1 MTLEEVRNELKV
13 FDKFTFFEQDH
24 HYECNGK
31 KVGISVTRL
40 IEEYSNPFD
49 QQAIA
54 EKVAEKNLKNYE
66 YAKTQLQLYNP
77 LEIGGNDCLERY
89 DELKKMLELPIT
101 VTDVLNEW
109 EYKNKFAC
117 EKGSICHLY
126 AQNVWTSTIT
136 PENDFH
142 GSTVLKNTCESIYKQ
157 AENFYKDFKDKFIHI
172 QDEQLVG
179 SEEYDVC
186 SAIDHLFLDK
196 EGNIW
201 LIDYK
206 TNSVLKGYNDDEKNQ
221 KYTKEMLVPLQNIK
235 DDSLNHYYL
244 QLSIYKYLVEK
255 YTNIKI
261 YKTMIVYMS
270 ENIENY
276 ELIETPYLE
285 EEVKKILENRRVKNM
300 NSLGV
305 LIMGGS
311 GTGKSTSLRNLP
323 ADETAIINVTNKAMP
338 FRNKNGIKI
347 VNCNNYEQMIKAIL
361 STKKRI
367 IVVDDSSYM
376 MTFENFDKATN
387 KGYDKFTNMAV
398 NYYNLIT
405 TPQHCDGEKII
416 YFICHEELDENLV
429 AHPKTIGKMLSQQLV
444 IEGLF
449 TVVLRSLLKNGEYVF
464 QTHND
469 GTSVCKSPIDMFQ
482 EDFIPNDLL
491 EVDKVLREYYE
502 FKPITKKIEEVEK

>member
-1 MTLEEVRNELKV
+1 MKLEEVKQELKV
-13 FDKFTFFEQDH
+13 FDKFTFFEEDH

-54 EKVAEKNLKNYE
+54 EKVALRDNKDV
-66 YAKTQLQLYNP
+66 TQVLQ
-77 LEIGGNDCLERY
+77 
-89 DELKKMLELPIT
+89 
-101 VTDVLNEW
+101 EW

-117 EKGSICHLY
+117 EKGSTCHEY
-126 AQNVWTSTIT
+126 AQSIWSGEEYN
-136 PENDFH
+136 ELLFD
-142 GSTVLKNTCESIYKQ
+142 GSIEYLTAVNKIQSQAMNFWKN
-157 AENFYKDFKDKFIHI
+157 FKDKFTHI

-179 SEEYDVC
+179 SEEYNIA
-186 SAIDHLFLDK
+186 SAVDDLFLDK
-196 EGNIW
+196 DGNVW

-206 TNSVLKGYNDDEKNQ
+206 TNSILKGYNDDEKNQ
-221 KYTKEMLVPLQNIK
+221 RYTKNMLIPLQNIK

-244 QLSIYKYLVEK
+244 QLSIYKYLIEK

-270 ENIENY
+270 ENIESY

-285 EEVKKILENRRVKNM
+285 NETKLILENRRVKNM

-367 IVVDDSSYM
+367 IVIDDSSYM

-469 GTSVCKSPIDMFQ
+469 GTSVCKSPIDMYQ

-491 EVDKVLREYYE
+491 EVDKVLREYYN
-502 FKPITKKIEEVEK
+502 FKPITEKIEEGEEK

>member
-24 HYECNGK
+24 HYECDGK

-54 EKVAEKNLKNYE
+54 EKVALRDNKSISEV
-66 YAKTQLQLYNP
+66 
-77 LEIGGNDCLERY
+77 LE
-89 DELKKMLELPIT
+89 
-101 VTDVLNEW
+101 EW
-109 EYKNKFAC
+109 KYKNRLAC

-126 AQNVWTSTIT
+126 AQNLWSSTIT
-136 PENDFH
+136 LENDFQ
-142 GSTVLKNTCESIYKQ
+142 GCEVLKNLCESIFKQ
-157 AENFYKDFKDKFIHI
+157 ANNFYNDFKDKFTHI

-179 SEEYDVC
+179 SEEYDIC

-196 EGNIW
+196 NGNVW

-206 TNSVLKGYNDDEKNQ
+206 TNSILKGYNDDIKNRGYS
-221 KYTKEMLVPLQNIK
+221 KKMLVPLQNTK
-235 DDSLNHYYL
+235 DDSLNHYCL

-285 EEVKKILENRRVKNM
+285 QDVKKILENRRVKKM
-300 NSLGV
+300 NSLGI

-416 YFICHEELDENLV
+416 YFVCHEELDENLV

-449 TVVLRSLLKNGEYVF
+449 TVVLRSLLKNGEHVF

-469 GTSVCKSPIDMFQ
+469 GTSVCKSPIDMFE

-491 EVDKVLREYYE
+491 EVDKILREYYD
-502 FKPITKKIEEVEK
+502 FKPINEKIETIEK

>member
-1 MTLEEVRNELKV
+1 MKNKIIDGLKYFNGIEFHEKQHFYTLDNYR
-13 FDKFTFFEQDH
+13 F
-24 HYECNGK
+24 
-31 KVGISVTRL
+31 GISATSL
-40 IEEYSNPFD
+40 IETYGQEFD
-49 QQAIA
+49 SDSISQMVANKRGISQQ
-54 EKVAEKNLKNYE
+54 E
-66 YAKTQLQLYNP
+66 
-77 LEIGGNDCLERY
+77 
-89 DELKKMLELPIT
+89 
-101 VTDVLNEW
+101 VLNEW
-109 EYKNKFAC
+109 KKENEFSC
-117 EKGSICHLY
+117 IKGSCIHLK
-126 AQNVWTSTIT
+126 AQSLWMRTDYEIDYNTIDDT
-136 PENDFH
+136 IDKDR
-142 GSTVLKNTCESIYKQ
+142 LKKEYDIMSKQ
-157 AENFYKDFKDKFIHI
+157 AINFYNDYKDMYDMI
-172 QDEQLVG
+172 QDEFIVWSKEFDIAG
-179 SEEYDVC
+179 S
-186 SAIDHLFLDK
+186 ID
-196 EGNIW
+196 GIM
-201 LIDYK
+201 
-206 TNSVLKGYNDDEKNQ
+206 YN
-221 KYTKEMLVPLQNIK
+221 KYTQQCCILDFKSNKDLQFESKYHKKMKVPLHK
-235 DDSLNHYYL
+235 LDDVNGQHYYI
-244 QLSIYKYLVEK
+244 QLSIYKYLIEK
-255 YTNIKI
+255 YTNIKVDELF
-261 YKTMIVYMS
+261 IVYFNINANDYEIIPIPYM
-270 ENIENY
+270 ENEV
-276 ELIETPYLE
+276 E
-285 EEVKKILENRRVKNM
+285 EILENRRVKNM

-367 IVVDDSSYM
+367 IVIDDSSYM

-387 KGYDKFTNMAV
+387 KVYDKFTNMAV

-502 FKPITKKIEEVEK
+502 FKPITEKIEEIEK